1 MTLTELKQRMADK
14 LNPDEIL
21 EILEV
26 DSEELLEYFE
36 DKVEARFEELARE
49 YGDSEETETDL

>member
-1 MTLTELKQRMADK
+1 MADK